1 MDSVFL
7 LTLRQLSGR
16 WRLGIMTVLAALPVL
31 FTMLVV
37 RSGSTPFVTE
47 FETIVLSAMLA
58 GSIAPLIVVAIA
70 SAAFANEVEDRTL
83 ANLTLSP
90 LPRWQ
95 ILLPKLGAAIAVSGP
110 FIASSAFLTAWFAFN
125 HDLTA
130 TVSVTVSA
138 LAGVLMYASAFV
150 WLGLVT
156 RQAIGVGLAYIVLW
170 EGFFSGFVSGIRFL
184 SIRHYAIAL
193 MHGLD
198 PRRFVDDPH
207 VGLLPSV
214 SVVVAVIALFAYLS
228 TRRLRQMDVP

>member
-1 MDSVFL
+1 MGSVFV

-16 WRLGIMTVLAALPVL
+16 WRIAIMTLLAGLPVL
-31 FTMLVV
+31 FTALVV
-37 RSGSTPFVTE
+37 RSSSAPFVTE
-47 FETIVLSAMLA
+47 FEAIALSTMLA

-83 ANLTLSP
+83 ANLTLAP
-90 LPRWQ
+90 IARWQ
-95 ILLPKLGAAIAVSGP
+95 IVLPKLGAAVTVAGP
-110 FIASSAFLTAWFAFN
+110 FIAASAFLTGYLAFN
-125 HDLTA
+125 HDMAA
-130 TVSVTVSA
+130 TFAVTVAA
-138 LAGVLMYASAFV
+138 LAGLLMYSSAFV

-156 RQAIGVGLAYIVLW
+156 RQAIGVGLLYIVLW

-184 SIRHYAIAL
+184 SIRHYSIAM

-207 VGLLPSV
+207 VGLGAA
-214 SVVVAVIALFAYLS
+214 VAVTVGVSALFLLLS